1 MNNVE
6 TLRAA
11 NLPPAFYCWGT
22 RDGFAGQF
30 TQNSN
35 AVKEAGVRVET
46 KVLQGYP
53 HGYGSGGNASIWG
66 NDFDAFLTPIMQG
79 NSAAINS
86 VSTDLAEN
94 TTETYFDLNGR
105 VVSPDT
111 LSKGIYIVKSGA
123 STRKVLKTN

>member
-46 KVLQGYP
+46 KILEGYP
-53 HGYGSGGNASIWG
+53 HGYGSGGNSSVWG
-66 NDFDAFLTPIMQG
+66 NDFDAFLTPIMLS
-79 NSAAINS
+79 NSTAINKIDADMAANS
-86 VSTDLAEN
+86 S
-94 TTETYFDLNGR
+94 ETYYDLSGR
-105 VVSPDT
+105 EVSADT
-111 LSKGIYIVKSGA
+111 VGKGVYILKSA
-123 STRKVLKTN
+123 NKTIKVIK

>member
-46 KVLQGYP
+46 KVLEGYP

-79 NSAAINS
+79 NSAAIN
-86 VSTDLAEN
+86 TINADMATN
-94 TTETYFDLNGR
+94 TPETYYDLNGR
-105 VVSPDT
+105 MVSPDT
-111 LSKGIYIVKSGA
+111 VGKGVYIVRSGN
-123 STRKVLKTN
+123 KTTKIIK